1 MPKGILD
8 YICSGILWVLNM
20 STVLYK
26 KQREIL
32 RFLHKFI
39 SDKGFAPTI
48 REIAAA
54 IGIKSPATMQE
65 HLEALERKCVIR
77 RIRGKK
83 RAIDIMPEF
92 LPTPESRVPIL
103 GQIAAGQPLEA
114 IEDKSS
120 FVEYAEAKP
129 GDELFALRIKG
140 ESMIEDGI
148 FDGDLVVIRKQET
161 CMNGEVAV
169 ALLDDGS
176 ATLKRIFRE
185 KGRIR
190 LQPANS
196 NLDPIYVENVRI
208 QGKVVGLIRRF

>member
-1 MPKGILD
+1 MGFLI
-8 YICSGILWVLNM
+8 M

-32 RFLHKFI
+32 RFLRKFI
-39 SDKGFAPTI
+39 SNKGFAPTI
-48 REIAAA
+48 REISAG
-54 IGIKSPATMQE
+54 IGIKSPATVQE
-65 HLEALERKCVIR
+65 HLLALERKGVIK

-83 RAIDIMPEF
+83 RAINIMPEF
-92 LPTPESRVPIL
+92 EAAPENRVPIL
-103 GQIAAGQPLEA
+103 GQIAAGQPIEA

-120 FVEYAEAKP
+120 FVEYGQSKP
-129 GDELFALRIKG
+129 GEELFALRVNG
-140 ESMIEDGI
+140 DSMIEDGI

-196 NLDPIYVENVRI
+196 ELDPIYVENIRI